1 MHNYNYIYIYIC
13 QSLNGQSRSLYVHT
27 HQPEGL
33 EAVSQLQI
41 GVQIKYTHNCL
52 NYLEQIEGLRAIT
65 FKNFLLTIAACIKEC
80 IYLCIHVAYVRMCSL
95 CIIASDIRINT
106 CICIYTHLHIIHAII
121 YNIQT
126 YMSYYGVCI

>member
-41 GVQIKYTHNCL
+41 GVQIKYAH
-52 NYLEQIEGLRAIT
+52 IP
-65 FKNFLLTIAACIKEC
+65 
-80 IYLCIHVAYVRMCSL
+80 
-95 CIIASDIRINT
+95 SDIHSGYFYSASSSSLGLLLGGAPDYSFDT
-106 CICIYTHLHIIHAII
+106 VSELIHGSAKG
-121 YNIQT
+121 NA
-126 YMSYYGVCI
+126 SEGVTQGPYCAAKVRF